1 MKVLICGLMMLMMIC
16 ALAGARTLR
25 ADSVASKERR
35 LWLRENWAIKSSA
48 QVKET
53 GDVLS
58 GVAYAQR
65 DWYPAR
71 VPSTVVGT
79 LVQDKVYPD
88 PYFGMN
94 LRSLPGCT
102 YPIGKIFSNL
112 EMPPD
117 SPYRSSWWYRTE
129 FQMPSGYQGQNIWL
143 HFDGINF
150 RANIWLNGRQ
160 IASADDVAGT
170 FRLFE
175 FNITDA
181 ARAGALNS
189 LAVEVFPPRV
199 DDLAWTWVDWNPTP
213 PDKDMG
219 IWRDVYLTASGT
231 VTLRYQQV
239 ITRFD
244 LPSLDTARLNI
255 NAEVRNTTNS
265 EILGTLRGRLAG
277 LEFSQSVKLGPLEN
291 RIVAFSPEQF
301 RQLNIAHPR
310 VWWPAHLGEQNLYDL
325 DLEFETGGRVSDHQT
340 TRFGMREVT
349 SELDQKG
356 HRIFRINGQRILIR
370 GGGWA
375 NDMMLRRDPERL
387 EAEMRYVS
395 DMHLNAIRLE
405 GKLESEEL
413 FNLAD
418 RYGILIMAGWC
429 CCDHWEHWEHRDD
442 YKDGPTWDDE
452 DYRIAALSQA
462 DQIRR
467 LRNHP
472 SVFVWLNGSDNP
484 PPPKVEQMYID
495 VLKKYQWPNP
505 YLSSATAKQTKLTGL
520 TGVKMEGPYEWVPPA
535 YWLQDKEHGGAHGFA
550 TEISPGP
557 AVPPVESLRRMLPQD
572 HLWPIDEVWNF
583 HAGGGQFK
591 NIKVF
596 TDALNAR
603 YGPAKNVEDY
613 AAKSQLMAYEGQR
626 AMFEGFGGNKYNSS
640 GVIQWMLNNAWPS
653 LIWHLYDYYLRP
665 AGGYF
670 GTKKACEPIHVQYHY
685 DDKSVVVVN
694 STYQPRKNLKVSAKV
709 YDINLNE
716 KFSKDAVLDSAEDSS
731 QRVFAI
737 PEILDLTRTYFL
749 KLTLTDSRGALV
761 SRNFYWLSTKA
772 DVLNW
777 NKSTWYYTP
786 VTSYADIT
794 ALQQLSPVKLNA
806 SGHIERQGASGL
818 ARVTVRN
825 PSRNLA
831 FFIHLK
837 ITGERDGEEVLPVL
851 WQDNYFELMPGES
864 RELTA
869 SYQLKD
875 QKGSRL
881 MLNVEGWN
889 VTQEKQ
895 LLLPAVGRK

>member
-1 MKVLICGLMMLMMIC
+1 MKVLLCGLMTMMIC
-16 ALAGARTLR
+16 ALASGETLR
-25 ADSVASKERR
+25 ASHDARGEAR
-35 LWLRENWAIKSSA
+35 LPLRENWAIKSSA
-48 QVKET
+48 QVKEK
-53 GDVLS
+53 GDTLS
-58 GVAYAQR
+58 SDSYAPR
-65 DWYPAR
+65 DWYPAT
-71 VPSTVVGT
+71 VPSTVVAT
-79 LVQDKVYPD
+79 LVQNKVYPD

-102 YPIGKIFSNL
+102 YPIGTIFSNR
-112 EMPPD
+112 EMPHD

-129 FQMPSGYQGQNIWL
+129 FQLPASYQGQNIWL

-160 IASADDVAGT
+160 IASANDVAGT

-175 FNITDA
+175 LNITSA
-181 ARAGALNS
+181 ARAGAQNS

-219 IWRDVYLTASGT
+219 IWRDVYLTTSGP
-231 VTLRYQQV
+231 VTIRYPQV

-244 LPSLDTARLNI
+244 LPSLDTARLNV
-255 NAEVRNTTNS
+255 NAEVRNTTNG
-265 EILGTLRGRLAG
+265 EINGTLRGRIDN
-277 LEFSQSVKLGPLEN
+277 LEFSQSVKLGPLEE
-291 RIVAFSPEQF
+291 RTVSFSPEEF
-301 RQLNIAHPR
+301 RQLNLAHPR
-310 VWWPAHLGEQNLYDL
+310 VWWPAHLGEQPLYDL
-325 DLEFETGGRVSDHQT
+325 QVEFEIDGRVSDRRS
-340 TRFGMREVT
+340 TRFGIREVT

-356 HRIFRINGQRILIR
+356 HRIFSINGQRILIR

-387 EAEMRYVS
+387 EAEMRYVR
-395 DMHLNAIRLE
+395 DMHLNTIRLE

-413 FNLAD
+413 FDLAD
-418 RYGILIMAGWC
+418 RYGILVMAGWC
-429 CCDHWEHWEHRDD
+429 CCDHWEHWERRDD

-495 VLKKYQWPNP
+495 ILKKYQWPNP
-505 YLSSATAKQTKLTGL
+505 YLSSATAKQTKLTGT

-557 AVPPVESLRRMLPQD
+557 AVPPIESLRRMLPKEN
-572 HLWPIDEVWNF
+572 LWPINEVWNF

-596 TDALNAR
+596 TSALNAR
-603 YGPAKNVEDY
+603 YGPAKSLEDY

-626 AMFEGFGGNKYNSS
+626 AMFEGFGGNKYTSS

-670 GTKKACEPIHVQYHY
+670 GTKKACEPIHVQYAD
-685 DDKSVVVVN
+685 DDKSIVVVN
-694 STYQPRKNLKVSAKV
+694 STYQPLKNLKVNAKV
-709 YDINLNE
+709 YDINLSE
-716 KFSKDAVLDSAEDSS
+716 KFSREAMLDSAADSS

-737 PEILDLTRTYFL
+737 PDVKGLTSTYFL
-749 KLTLTDSRGALV
+749 KLTLADSRGALV

-777 NKSTWYYTP
+777 DKSTWYYTP
-786 VTSYADIT
+786 VNSYADLT
-794 ALQQLSPVKLNA
+794 ALQQLGPVKLRA
-806 SGHIERQGASGL
+806 SGHVSRQGAEES
-818 ARVTVRN
+818 ARVSVTN
-825 PSRNLA
+825 PSSKLA
-831 FFIHLK
+831 FFVHLK
-837 ITGERDGEEVLPVL
+837 ITKESDGEEVLPVL

-864 RELTA
+864 RELNA

-875 QKGSRL
+875 LKGSRP
-881 MLNVEGWN
+881 MLDIEGWN
-889 VTQEKQ
+889 ITPDRQA
-895 LLLPAVGRK
+895 LAAGARR